1 MKFQLNGL
9 GPTQGASRI
18 RLVAAGAMLL
28 FAAAGALASD
38 LAAPELVL
46 ARSGHDGAIMQA
58 GQFEAATLGQHDRS
72 QGAQLTQVGS
82 NNQLHVLQSGQGNTV
97 TAQQHGAD
105 NSAAILQSGGYGVVD
120 LEQRGTGNSANV
132 SQGGLG
138 STCIGIGTELRGH
151 SGVCPGHCHHCSNRD
166 HERRQHYSILQ
177 LRHQRRAHHARVG
190 QREQRAD
197 LADLAGRPVR
207 HDPDQRLCRDHA
219 DGGQQSGENRPGP

>member
-1 MKFQLNGL
+1 MQFQLNGL

-58 GQFEAATLGQHDRS
+58 GQFEAATLDQHDRS

-120 LEQRGTGNSANV
+120 LEQRGTGNSATL

-138 STCIGIGTELRGH
+138 ST
-151 SGVCPGHCHHCSNRD
+151 
-166 HERRQHYSILQ
+166 
-177 LRHQRRAHHARVG
+177 ARV
-190 QREQRAD
+190 EQFGDGNRAE
-197 LADLAGRPVR
+197 LSQAAGPLHAAVR
-207 HDPDQRLCRDHA
+207 QYGDRTAAILIQY
-219 DGGQQSGENRPGP
+219 